1 LDLGFLIILNKS
13 FINNRKIS
21 QNYNKMKK
29 LVLIL
34 LFIPI
39 ISIAQNRKGG
49 VGEGRLQ
56 KIHLAKI
63 GIITD
68 RLNLTP
74 EQAPQFWAVYNEYEN
89 KKIDLKKTIRKSIEE
104 ANSLASTDDKI
115 LLTHKQIII
124 LRRKELDLE
133 EEYMSKIIRIITPRQ
148 FSELKRT
155 EANFNKMLLEKLNEK
170 ADNK

>member
-1 LDLGFLIILNKS
+1 
-13 FINNRKIS
+13 
-21 QNYNKMKK
+21 MKK
-29 LVLIL
+29 IVLVL

-39 ISIAQNRKGG
+39 IAIAQTRQGG
-49 VGEGRLQ
+49 GGGGRLQ
-56 KIHLAKI
+56 KIHSAKI
-63 GIITD
+63 GMITE

-89 KKIDLKKTIRKSIEE
+89 KKIDLKKTIRRTMEE
-104 ANSLASTDDKI
+104 AVSLAATDDKI
-115 LLTHKQIII
+115 LSAQKQVIA

-133 EEYMSKIIRIITPRQ
+133 EEYMSKILRTITPRQ

-170 ADNK
+170 SEN